1 MDARGSSGAMV
12 VESTEM
18 DVLTEEAIKSTG
30 SHEGDDEAKPAAG
43 DAPRASRLY
52 LVGLHVKIA
61 FLTIC
66 WVYFVWMLLV
76 NGEKEVQ
83 FVGLTVPM
91 DGREVQISSEPFVL
105 LLNGPFHQDAE
116 RMGGYYLFVSAGT
129 NGSGDVWRV
138 PVVRDLEK
146 SPPHTLRQSFI
157 PPEGGVIRLWTNM
170 SSGIFIRMGVDLAVF
185 DEVHGVVYATLIL
198 IILYALIIWDVVH
211 RTFAA
216 ILMSTLAIGVLAML
230 GDRPT
235 AQEVISWIDYE
246 TILLLFSMMIFVSIM
261 SETGIFDYAAVRTFQ
276 LTNGRIW
283 PLIHGLCFVTLA
295 ISAFLDNVTTILVMT
310 PITIRLCEL
319 MKLKPAPVL
328 MAIVVHANIGGTA
341 TPVGDPPNV
350 IITSNHFI
358 ATNGVTFLT
367 FTSHMATG
375 VIFVVVQT
383 LLQLRMIFRDVNT
396 LRMAVPE
403 DIEKL
408 KRELHIAPATEQPQ
422 LRRQLKKLSTRGIV
436 NRNEYMRTLQELESL
451 YSIRNKPLLIKSTI
465 CLAFII
471 ILFFVQSI
479 PSIHSISV
487 SWVALLG
494 MLLLLILHNVSNME
508 EILAKVE
515 WATLLFF
522 AAMFILMECLSRLG
536 LIRWIGVQTER
547 LILAVP
553 SHYQLAMAIIIILWV
568 SALVSAFVD
577 SIPVTTMMVRIV
589 VAMAQN
595 PKLTLPLQPL
605 VWALAF
611 GPCLG
616 GNGTLVGASA
626 NVVCAALAQQ
636 RGHIITFRAFLRFGF
651 PLMLGSVLVT
661 TGYLLL
667 AHVVFSWH

>member
-1 MDARGSSGAMV
+1 MNAQRSSGV
-12 VESTEM
+12 VENTEM
-18 DVLTEEAIKSTG
+18 DILTEEAIKPG
-30 SHEGDDEAKPAAG
+30 KSHEGDQEMKSPG
-43 DAPRASRLY
+43 TNRCY
-52 LVGLHVKIA
+52 LVGVHVKIA
-61 FLTIC
+61 FLSIC

-83 FVGLTVPM
+83 FVGVSVPM
-91 DGREVQISSEPFVL
+91 GGRELHISSDSFIL
-105 LLNGPFHQDAE
+105 LLNGPFRSSHDIVS
-116 RMGGYYLFVSAGT
+116 GSGNYLFVSAGA
-129 NGSGDVWRV
+129 NGSEDMWVLAMLE
-138 PVVRDLEK
+138 DLEK
-146 SPPHTLRQSFI
+146 SPQFTVKKRFVAQ
-157 PPEGGVIRLWTNM
+157 GGASIRLWTNM
-170 SSGIFIRMGVDLAVF
+170 SSNVLIRMGVDLEAF
-185 DEVHGVVYATLIL
+185 DEVHGVIYATIIL
-198 IILYALIIWDVVH
+198 IVLYALIIWDVVH

-235 AQEVISWIDYE
+235 AQEVVSWIDYE
-246 TILLLFSMMIFVSIM
+246 TILLLFSMMIFVGVM
-261 SETGIFDYAAVRTFQ
+261 SETGIFDYIAVCTFRMTQ
-276 LTNGRIW
+276 GRIW
-283 PLIHGLCFVTLA
+283 PLIHGLCLVTLA
-295 ISAFLDNVTTILVMT
+295 ISAFLDNVTTILLMT
-310 PITIRLCEL
+310 PVTIRLCEVI
-319 MKLKPAPVL
+319 KLDPVPVL
-328 MAIVVHANIGGTA
+328 MAIVIHANVGGTV

-350 IITSNHFI
+350 IITSNQFI

-375 VIFVVVQT
+375 VVFVVVQT
-383 LLQLRMIFRDVNT
+383 LLQLRLLFRDVNA
-396 LRMAVPE
+396 LRTVMPE
-403 DIEKL
+403 DIE
-408 KRELHIAPATEQPQ
+408 RVQQEMYTASDTEKPQ
-422 LRRQLKKLSTRGIV
+422 LRLQMKKLSTKGIV
-436 NRNEYMRTLQELESL
+436 NRDEYMRTLHELESL

-487 SWVALLG
+487 AWVALLG
-494 MLLLLILHNVSNME
+494 MLLLLILHNKSDME

-536 LIRWIGVQTER
+536 LIKWIGEQTEY

-553 SHYQLAMAIIIILWV
+553 LRYQLAMAIIIILWV
-568 SALVSAFVD
+568 SAIVSAFVD

-589 VAMAQN
+589 VGLAQN
-595 PKLTLPLQPL
+595 TKLGLPLQPL

-636 RGHIITFRAFLRFGF
+636 RGHIITFRAFFR
-651 PLMLGSVLVT
+651 
-661 TGYLLL
+661 
-667 AHVVFSWH
+667 

>member
-1 MDARGSSGAMV
+1 MNAQRSSGV
-12 VESTEM
+12 VENTEM
-18 DVLTEEAIKSTG
+18 DILTEEAIKPG
-30 SHEGDDEAKPAAG
+30 KSHEGDQEMKSPG
-43 DAPRASRLY
+43 TNRCY
-52 LVGLHVKIA
+52 LVGVHVKIA
-61 FLTIC
+61 FLSIC

-83 FVGLTVPM
+83 FVGVSVPM
-91 DGREVQISSEPFVL
+91 GGRELHISSDSFIL
-105 LLNGPFHQDAE
+105 LLNGPFRSSHDIVS
-116 RMGGYYLFVSAGT
+116 GSGNYLFVSAGA
-129 NGSGDVWRV
+129 NGSEDIWVLAMLE
-138 PVVRDLEK
+138 DLEK
-146 SPPHTLRQSFI
+146 SPQFTVKKRFVAQ
-157 PPEGGVIRLWTNM
+157 GGASIRLWTNM
-170 SSGIFIRMGVDLAVF
+170 SSNVLIRMGVDLEAF
-185 DEVHGVVYATLIL
+185 DEVHGVIYATIIL
-198 IILYALIIWDVVH
+198 IVLYALIIWDVVH

-235 AQEVISWIDYE
+235 AQEVVSWIDYE
-246 TILLLFSMMIFVSIM
+246 TILLLFSMMIFVGVM
-261 SETGIFDYAAVRTFQ
+261 SETGIFDYIAVCTFRMTQ
-276 LTNGRIW
+276 GRIW
-283 PLIHGLCFVTLA
+283 PLIHGLCLVTLA
-295 ISAFLDNVTTILVMT
+295 ISAFLDNVTTILLMT
-310 PITIRLCEL
+310 PVTIRLCEVI
-319 MKLKPAPVL
+319 KLDPVPVL
-328 MAIVVHANIGGTA
+328 MAIVIHANVGGTV

-350 IITSNHFI
+350 IITSNQFI

-375 VIFVVVQT
+375 VVFVVVQT
-383 LLQLRMIFRDVNT
+383 LLQLRLLFRDVNA
-396 LRMAVPE
+396 LRTVMPE
-403 DIEKL
+403 DIE
-408 KRELHIAPATEQPQ
+408 RVQQEMYTASDTEKPQ
-422 LRRQLKKLSTRGIV
+422 LRLQMKKLSTKGIV
-436 NRNEYMRTLQELESL
+436 NRDEYMRTLHELESL

-487 SWVALLG
+487 AWVALLG
-494 MLLLLILHNVSNME
+494 MLLLLILHNKSDME

-536 LIRWIGVQTER
+536 LIKWIGEQTEY

-553 SHYQLAMAIIIILWV
+553 LRYQLAMAIIIILWV
-568 SALVSAFVD
+568 SAIVSAFVD

-589 VAMAQN
+589 VGLAQN
-595 PKLTLPLQPL
+595 TKLGLPLQPL

-636 RGHIITFRAFLRFGF
+636 RGHIITFRAFFR
-651 PLMLGSVLVT
+651 
-661 TGYLLL
+661 
-667 AHVVFSWH
+667 